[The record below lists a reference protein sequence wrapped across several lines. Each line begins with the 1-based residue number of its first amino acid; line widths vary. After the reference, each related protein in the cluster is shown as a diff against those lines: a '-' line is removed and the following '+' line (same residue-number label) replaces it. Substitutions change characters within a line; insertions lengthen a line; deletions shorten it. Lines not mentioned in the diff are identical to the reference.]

1 MSPPP
6 SPPKR
11 NTPLIIGVVAAV
23 LALCLLGV
31 CGAALV
37 GVGLIR
43 ANSGQQGQPA
53 ARPLPEPVGTTRE
66 LPREPMY
73 SPPPVLPT
81 TQAAPPPPP
90 ARIGQCIAVSVA
102 GKFQGIG
109 NCNGSI
115 GTYRVVS
122 VDYSQGQCADP
133 GSAYLTER
141 GYRLCLE
148 RHLVRLRCYKFPT
161 GNGWIV
167 GAPKCKAKG
176 TVHVIDIVP
185 GATNGNSC
193 TRDQRWNRWYR
204 FTNPTVVYCV
214 MKY

>member
-1 MSPPP
+1 MTSPPP
-6 SPPKR
+6 PSEP
-11 NTPLIIGVVAAV
+11 
-23 LALCLLGV
+23 
-31 CGAALV
+31 
-37 GVGLIR
+37 
-43 ANSGQQGQPA
+43 GQPTSTPPA
-53 ARPLPEPVGTTRE
+53 PGG
-66 LPREPMY
+66 
-73 SPPPVLPT
+73 PPPVSPPLPP
-81 TQAAPPPPP
+81 PPPPP
-90 ARIGQCIAVSVA
+90 ARIGQCVVVSVA
-102 GKFQGIG
+102 GSFQGIG
-109 NCNGSI
+109 NCNGSS

-148 RHLVRLRCYKFPT
+148 RHLVRLRCYRFPT
-161 GNGWIV
+161 GDGWIV

-176 TVHVIDIVP
+176 TVHIIDIVP